1 MFFLWKTESFI
12 HTFLEEIHILYR
24 RALVLL
30 CCSSISV
37 KVVVKQV
44 FIVPQVVKIHKA
56 ALPPSLFAVP
66 AGLPLSAAP
75 PSPWWRRCGLWSEDD
90 SSNHGGIHR
99 GPDAMPVLHG
109 ETRACE
115 VTAN

>member
-1 MFFLWKTESFI
+1 MVLLWKTESFI

-24 RALVLL
+24 HVLVLL
-30 CCSSISV
+30 CCSSISKMEV
-37 KVVVKQV
+37 VVEQVIVKPKVVK
-44 FIVPQVVKIHKA
+44 K
-56 ALPPSLFAVP
+56 LMPPSWFAVP
-66 AGLPLSAAP
+66 AGLPLSVAP